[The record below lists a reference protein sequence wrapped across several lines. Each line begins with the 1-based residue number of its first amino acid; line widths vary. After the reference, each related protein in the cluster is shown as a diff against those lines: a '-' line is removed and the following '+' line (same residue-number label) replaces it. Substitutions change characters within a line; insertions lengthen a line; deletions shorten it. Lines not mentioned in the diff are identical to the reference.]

1 MKVIGKAIGF
11 DAVAEARRAEAQG
24 YDGVRVVDH
33 FFSAIPPAA
42 PVAVPPCFVTLT
54 AAAIATERVLLTQT
68 MVAASL
74 HHPYEVA
81 QAVAAID
88 RLSGGRAELGLGTGW
103 LKVEHDAMGLVLGTP
118 AQRVARVVEAA
129 RICQALFDND
139 GVVDFDG
146 QFFQAHSDAVWPATP
161 HRPEILMGA
170 HGPRLLAAAAEV
182 ADRIDL
188 LEALASGRPDF
199 SGPHANDR
207 SNLETRIKLARG
219 AAGDR
224 AGHLRFSATVNMLV
238 TPSIA
243 ARDVART
250 ALADVAGCEAAALED
265 ELLRII
271 AVDTE
276 VLAKMGELASLGVD
290 RIHVRP
296 MDPFSQ
302 KWLDEALKDIQEL
315 TCPE

>member
-11 DAVAEARRAEAQG
+11 DAVGEARRAEAQG
-24 YDGVRVVDH
+24 YDGIRVVDH

-54 AAAIATERVLLTQT
+54 AAAVVTERVLLTQT

-74 HHPYEVA
+74 HHPYAVA

-88 RLSGGRAELGLGTGW
+88 RISDGRAELGLGTGW
-103 LKVEHDAMGLVLGTP
+103 LKVEHDAMGLTLGTP

-139 GVVDFDG
+139 GRVEFDG
-146 QFFQAHSDAVWPATP
+146 QFFQAHSDAVWPSTP
-161 HRPEILMGA
+161 HRPEILIGA
-170 HGPRLLAAAAEV
+170 HGPRLLAAAAPI

-188 LEALASGRPDF
+188 LEALAGGRPDF
-199 SGPHANDR
+199 SGSHANSR
-207 SNLETRIKLARG
+207 SNLEARIKLARD
-219 AAGDR
+219 AAGER
-224 AGHLRFSATVNMLV
+224 AGRLRFSATINLLV
-238 TPSIA
+238 SPSLA

-250 ALADVAGCEAAALED
+250 ALADAAGCESAALDD
-265 ELLRII
+265 ELLRVI
-271 AVDTE
+271 AAETE
-276 VLAKMGELASLGVD
+276 VMDTMADLASLGVD
-290 RIHVRP
+290 RVHVRP
-296 MDPFSQ
+296 MDAFSQ

-315 TCPE
+315 TCPK

>member
-11 DAVAEARRAEAQG
+11 DAVGDARRAEAQG
-24 YDGVRVVDH
+24 YDGIRVVDH

-103 LKVEHDAMGLVLGTP
+103 LKVEHDAMGLSLGTP

-139 GVVDFDG
+139 GQVDFDG
-146 QFFQAHSDAVWPATP
+146 QFFRAHSDAVWPATP

-199 SGPHANDR
+199 SGAHANTG
-207 SNLETRIKLARG
+207 SNLEGRIKLARD
-219 AAGDR
+219 AAGER
-224 AGHLRFSATVNMLV
+224 TERLRFSATVNMLV
-238 TPSIA
+238 TPSVA
-243 ARDVART
+243 ARDDARAT
-250 ALADVAGCEAAALED
+250 LADAAGCAPATLED
-265 ELLRII
+265 ELLRIV
-271 AVDTE
+271 AVDSE
-276 VLAKMGELASLGVD
+276 VVAKMAELASLGID
-290 RIHVRP
+290 RVHIRP
-296 MDPFSQ
+296 MDTYSQ
-302 KWLDEALKDIQEL
+302 NWLDEALKDIREL
-315 TCPE
+315 TCPK